1 LFYSDKKV
9 QERVDKWIGDKNDSH
24 NQLLE
29 TFFENKQT
37 VKGVGDTWG
46 YDSYKHRFESLEQ
59 LQKNRERY
67 LKNFQRMAEHDPNEV
82 HIKFKLAMKHV
93 FPEPVKIET
102 GVDKGMLIIYE
113 PSDTKESLAW
123 IEKIVPRCGSRHG
136 GTEWFKKTDGLLDW
150 FEKHG
155 VKHLL
160 TKHQRTKR
168 GDRSRKEQTWALD
181 ESMGLEYASMMHNAN
196 TMRSTRNAQLH
207 PDQEA
212 KRTHLFDDL
221 RDSFEKHHLRESKN
235 AAEREQRET
244 REQKQ
249 IQSQHVREERAAQQQ
264 QGVKNL
270 FGRKRKRDDMC

>member
-1 LFYSDKKV
+1 
-9 QERVDKWIGDKNDSH
+9 
-24 NQLLE
+24 
-29 TFFENKQT
+29 
-37 VKGVGDTWG
+37 
-46 YDSYKHRFESLEQ
+46 
-59 LQKNRERY
+59 
-67 LKNFQRMAEHDPNEV
+67 MAEHDPNEV

-136 GTEWFKKTDGLLDW
+136 GTEWFKKTDGLLAW

-181 ESMGLEYASMMHNAN
+181 ETVGLEYASMCG
-196 TMRSTRNAQLH
+196 MRLTT
-207 PDQEA
+207 DQEA
-212 KRTHLFDDL
+212 IRTHLFDDC
-221 RDSFEKHHLRESKN
+221 RDNFSLNTCTFK
-235 AAEREQRET
+235 
-244 REQKQ
+244 
-249 IQSQHVREERAAQQQ
+249 
-264 QGVKNL
+264 
-270 FGRKRKRDDMC
+270 